1 MPIDT
6 KFTFTHIHAA
16 SPDAKIP
23 PPVPPDYRGLLAGF
37 VGNQHQGDGRKQWKG
52 HGFNLIWRPNFNGQS
67 GSKDFFLELNL
78 TKEILDFTDF
88 TGTTGIAN
96 RGSLQPDI
104 FLGGIS
110 YLQQV
115 FDAFDG
121 TGQHVEPGVWINV
134 PASTNP
140 NEPTSVTRMGSI
152 PHGSTIN
159 LEGVAFTAPAPVF
172 LPASIVPFRV
182 GSPDD
187 GTSGLVNFPE
197 ETLATPSTSRTPLSR
212 LAGLT
217 QPHLTNPNLFLHDA
231 IAGQHILGTTV
242 LIVAS
247 SPSLL
252 PPTAPPVPPHVSIG
266 GGLANIGFLTG
277 VPPTN
282 PNANVPAVTAT
293 FWIEKVREADGTEFL
308 QLQYT
313 QRVIL
318 SFKGL
323 NWPHISVAT
332 LR

>member
-1 MPIDT
+1 
-6 KFTFTHIHAA
+6 
-16 SPDAKIP
+16 
-23 PPVPPDYRGLLAGF
+23 
-37 VGNQHQGDGRKQWKG
+37 
-52 HGFNLIWRPNFNGQS
+52 
-67 GSKDFFLELNL
+67 LELNL
-78 TKEILDFTDF
+78 TKETLDFTDI

-121 TGQHVEPGVWINV
+121 SGQHFEPGVWINV
-134 PASTNP
+134 PNTTNP
-140 NEPTSVTRMGSI
+140 SEPTSITRMGSI

-159 LEGVAFTAPAPVF
+159 LEGVAFTAPAP
-172 LPASIVPFRV
+172 LISSASIVPFAV
-182 GSPDD
+182 GNPDD
-187 GTSGLVNFPE
+187 GASGLVHFPE
-197 ETLATPSTSRTPLSR
+197 ETLATPSTSRTPLNR

-217 QPHLTNPNLFLHDA
+217 QPHLTNPNLFLQDA
-231 IAGQHILGTTV
+231 LAGQHIVSTTV

-247 SPSLL
+247 SPSLM
-252 PPTAPPVPPHVSIG
+252 PPAAPPVPPHVDVG

-277 VPPTN
+277 VAPAP

-293 FWIEKVREADGTEFL
+293 FWIETVREANGTEFL

-313 QRVIL
+313 QRVL
-318 SFKGL
+318 LTFKGL